1 MIDRFRREI
10 YQSFEQRAD
19 AGMDLIDALTSAL
32 VVESPVTQ
40 SESLLFRR
48 KFSSVYDFLKHGRL
62 LTMSNS
68 SILPTD
74 LPLRHPEPFPPH
86 LRHQLWN
93 QHPGWFH
100 ASQRNCPHDQ
110 IQLSTAP
117 APGFARR
124 PCLLR
129 LLWSG
134 RRGRRPIALQRPHR
148 KEDRDRGLFA
158 RHRHRYVGPTEERG
172 AEMRIDGQTAFKKVA
187 DSVTW
192 SGSPLPGVQ
201 LDINQRVLFYNDD
214 QMRLGGQVTILVDEV
229 NPQPLLGPA
238 RSDIIFAI
246 PVTYN
251 IKVGETVPG
260 TTLRLERIDA
270 ERGAEF
276 SGWSVEQI
284 PFKKSGDSI
293 IWDGSLRQGVA
304 VTFKEMRV
312 AFIGDTNVRL
322 AGIVEVALL
331 P

>member
-1 MIDRFRREI
+1 MI
-10 YQSFEQRAD
+10 
-19 AGMDLIDALTSAL
+19 
-32 VVESPVTQ
+32 
-40 SESLLFRR
+40 
-48 KFSSVYDFLKHGRL
+48 KFNFRL
-62 LTMSNS
+62 L
-68 SILPTD
+68 
-74 LPLRHPEPFPPH
+74 LPLALLAVLVFSACSGLGGVDEGQ
-86 LRHQLWN
+86 LRYSAPTEKKIEIGGFL
-93 QHPGWFH
+93 PG
-100 ASQRNCPHDQ
+100 
-110 IQLSTAP
+110 T
-117 APGFARR
+117 G
-124 PCLLR
+124 
-129 LLWSG
+129 
-134 RRGRRPIALQRPHR
+134 IA
-148 KEDRDRGLFA
+148 
-158 RHRHRYVGPTEERG
+158 YVGPTEERG